1 MDISDASFLDF
12 WQILNRFN
20 VRYILVGGFATNF
33 HGYQRFTGDVDIY
46 IDDTPGNRQ
55 QLRKAYQEYINIDF
69 PSFETIQFVP
79 GWVDFPLRDGTRL
92 DIMTSMVGVEATFEE
107 CHNAARIMEIDDIK
121 IPVLHIQHLINNKR
135 AVGRPKDQLDV
146 EKLEEI
152 KKLQQENGGSMGRS
166 LG

>member
-1 MDISDASFLDF
+1 MDINNDSFLEF
-12 WQILNRFN
+12 WRILNDYQ

-46 IDDTPGNRQ
+46 IEDTTENRR
-55 QLRKAYQEYINIDF
+55 QLRQAYRAYIKIDF

-92 DIMTSMVGVEATFEE
+92 DIMTSMAGIELSFDE
-107 CHNAARIMEIDDIK
+107 CLKVARIIEIDNIS
-121 IPVLHIQHLINNKR
+121 IPVLHLQHLIDNKK

-146 EKLEEI
+146 INLEEI
-152 KKLQQENGGSMGRS
+152 QKQQKNRGATGTDLR
-166 LG
+166 